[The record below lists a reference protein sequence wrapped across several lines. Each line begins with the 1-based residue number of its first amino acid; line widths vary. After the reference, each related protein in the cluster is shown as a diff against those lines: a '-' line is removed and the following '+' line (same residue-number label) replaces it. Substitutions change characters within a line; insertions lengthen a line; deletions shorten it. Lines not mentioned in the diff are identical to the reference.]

1 MNYTNVNDPDYQDK
15 PEDWLNSSLIFAR
28 ALSLVLREREG
39 VVVDIVGDAK
49 FQLDESVKKIV
60 VFRRDGQVVITECEE
75 DIEEGQ
81 FVMVHD
87 EINPN

>member
-1 MNYTNVNDPDYQDK
+1 MNYTNSNDPDYQDQ

-28 ALSLVLREREG
+28 TLSLILREREG
-39 VVVDIVGDAK
+39 VVVNIVGDAK
-49 FQLDESVKKIV
+49 FQMDDSIKKVI
-60 VFRRDGQVVITECEE
+60 VFRRDGQMVVTECDE
-75 DIEEGQ
+75 DLEEGQ

>member
-1 MNYTNVNDPDYQDK
+1 MNYTNANDPDYQDK

-28 ALSLVLREREG
+28 ALGLVLREREG

-49 FQLDESVKKIV
+49 FQMDESVKKVIVFNRESQIV
-60 VFRRDGQVVITECEE
+60 VTECEE
-75 DIEEGQ
+75 DLEEGQ

>member
-49 FQLDESVKKIV
+49 FQLDESVKKVV
-60 VFRRDGQVVITECEE
+60 VFRREGQVVITECEE

>member
-1 MNYTNVNDPDYQDK
+1 MNYTNVNDPNYQDK

-28 ALSLVLREREG
+28 ALSLILREREG

-49 FQLDESVKKIV
+49 FQLDDSVKKVV

-75 DIEEGQ
+75 NLEEGQ
-81 FVMVHD
+81 FVMVRE

>member
-39 VVVDIVGDAK
+39 VTVDIVGDAK
-49 FQLDESVKKIV
+49 FQLDESVKKVV